1 MSGVAGRFN
10 SGWGLVFKWVISLGL
25 LALVLAYV
33 PLAEIGVELAK
44 ANFLMVAG
52 GIGLLIVMR
61 LVSAVRM
68 RIITRRQGM
77 TLSITEI
84 LKINFVTGFFGLFLP
99 GYIAAGAMRW
109 HMLSGKDRK
118 RLEALTSVAFD
129 RVNDMIVMLLI
140 GGLSLATAAVETV
153 PPGLPW
159 ILGGALG
166 ALIVLYLLLL
176 NSRTTHWS
184 QRIVVLLGLTRW
196 TWFYRLFTRLTVSM
210 ARFHS
215 LSAGVRIRVWG
226 LSLLFHVLGTL
237 AFYLIASSLELN
249 LSLLDVAWLRAVLSL
264 LFMLPLSVSGIGV
277 RETALVVLLAPFG
290 ISSAQAVAYSF
301 LMMSA
306 QLVLAGIGGLL
317 APGVL
322 AASQPARSG

>member
-1 MSGVAGRFN
+1 VSGVAGRFN